1 MLILVAEVWQG
12 SKDCTSNVNSCHL
25 NRCEPENMVNKDQ
38 ERDESDTGSDAYQ
51 TSAGDLLPTSNLC
64 CCPTSGEDK
73 QCIQDTPHRH
83 AVACAPKKFAKLSL
97 IDEQGWPA
105 VQGWSG

>member
-1 MLILVAEVWQG
+1 MLVLVAEVWQG
-12 SKDCTSNVNSCHL
+12 SKDCTSNVNSCCL

-38 ERDESDTGSDAYQ
+38 EREESDRQRCLSDLCWGPAANEQ
-51 TSAGDLLPTSNLC
+51 LC
-64 CCPTSGEDK
+64 CCPTSGQDK

-83 AVACAPKKFAKLSL
+83 AAACAPKKFAKLSL